1 MICPESQYFDVNTVL
16 RESTAYFLM
25 ERDLQQNRDWSWHG
39 NLLLFSLPV
48 SELLSLTEGIC
59 WEQPRPFIKFPF
71 PLCDHISPSFFS
83 KSYIGSFHYIQLV
96 FFHNLF
102 GIERNFR
109 SMEGKAN

>member
-71 PLCDHISPSFFS
+71 PLCDHISPSFFQQIIYRLLPLYS
-83 KSYIGSFHYIQLV
+83 ACFLPQSFWNRKEL
-96 FFHNLF
+96 
-102 GIERNFR
+102 
-109 SMEGKAN
+109 